1 MFNSQILRINMKL
14 KNMSG
19 PIIALPS
26 AFLLVIVLLL
36 IPALISANEIKT
48 RAITDM
54 AGRRVLLKGNVDR
67 IVTTFKP
74 ASLCILSLGLAHKL
88 VGIDTSSRR
97 DRLQKAVF
105 PGFANLKGVGSKS
118 MGINF
123 ETLVSLKPDLVILY
137 SQKDGI
143 ALAERLDSMKI
154 PSIVIIPE
162 TFDSIKTSLAV
173 IALAAG
179 ATDKTRFVE
188 NQMDRIL
195 NIVDQQLAGLQEKD
209 KKTGYFASCRGIF
222 STTTGNMLQDE
233 IFKKAGIK
241 NVSGHLTGY
250 FQNISP
256 EQLVKWNPEIMVL
269 SQHMKKSETKRVFDT
284 ALKKITAVSQN
295 QVYPCPSSLAPW
307 DFPSPLSV
315 LASLWIAQKAYPE
328 RFSQIETNKLFNEF
342 HQNLFGKTL
351 TQMGG
356 KLSDT
361 LD

>member
-1 MFNSQILRINMKL
+1 MKHKHMNKLIIL
-14 KNMSG
+14 
-19 PIIALPS
+19 LPS
-26 AFLLVIVLLL
+26 VFFLVFVLLL
-36 IPALISANEIKT
+36 IPGMVSAHEIKT
-48 RAITDM
+48 RALTDM
-54 AGRRVLLKGNVDR
+54 AGRRVLLNGSVDR

-74 ASLCILSLGLAHKL
+74 ASLCVLSLGLAHKL

-97 DRLQKAVF
+97 DRLQRAVF
-105 PGFANLKGVGSKS
+105 PGVATLKGVGSKS

-143 ALAERLDSMKI
+143 ALADRLDSMSI

-162 TFDSIKTSLAV
+162 TFDSIKASLGV

-179 ATDKTRFVE
+179 TTNKTRFVE
-188 NQMDRIL
+188 NQMDKIL
-195 NIVDQQLAGLQEKD
+195 NIVAQQLSGLGEKD
-209 KKTGYFASCRGIF
+209 KKTGYFASSRGIF

-233 IFKKAGIK
+233 IFNKAGIK

-269 SQHMKKSETKRVFDT
+269 SQHMKKSETRRVFDS
-284 ALKKITAVSQN
+284 ALKKITAISQN
-295 QVYPCPSSLAPW
+295 QVYLCPSNLAPW

-315 LASLWIAQKAYPE
+315 LASLWIAQKSYPE
-328 RFSQIETNKLFNEF
+328 RFSHIETGKIFNEF

-351 TQMGG
+351 TQMDG
-356 KLSDT
+356 KLSDI